1 MSIFTGIML
10 YVILWWLAFFAM
22 LPVGVKTAEEAGE
35 DVGEGHAT
43 SAPVKPSLVPKAIW
57 ASVIAAVIFTIY
69 YFVQDSGL
77 ISIRPSTS

>member
-35 DVGEGHAT
+35 DLGDGHAP
-43 SAPVKPSLVPKAIW
+43 SAPVKPALWRKALW
-57 ASVIAAVIFTIY
+57 AGLIAAVIFGIY
-69 YFVQDSGL
+69 YLIQASGL
-77 ISIRPSTS
+77 ITLRPEF